1 VHGQSVNIARA
12 VLKFIPP
19 IPPVNGPFCRNVG
32 HFYRRRAPGAP
43 SQTEFF
49 TLPVEFVREHLDVTS
64 SWEKVHRKPLREPIA
79 HFRDEAGFDQIA
91 RRLGVPP
98 PTETFV

>member
-1 VHGQSVNIARA
+1 MNRNETGSRTISDLALRARVDSQS
-12 VLKFIPP
+12 FPP
-19 IPPVNGPFCRNVG
+19 
-32 HFYRRRAPGAP
+32 A
-43 SQTEFF
+43 
-49 TLPVEFVREHLDVTS
+49 EFVREHLDVTS
-64 SWEKVHRKPLREPIA
+64 SWEKVHLKPLRDQIA